1 MRTVTNRL
9 EYELVCIEYEYSMH
23 TRVVLAS
30 MHNTRVLVW
39 ILRLACILLSI
50 LLLLLYY
57 FLEYYGYSCMHAS

>member
-39 ILRLACILLSI
+39 ILRLACILYYYERIIII
-50 LLLLLYY
+50 L
-57 FLEYYGYSCMHAS
+57 FLEYDG